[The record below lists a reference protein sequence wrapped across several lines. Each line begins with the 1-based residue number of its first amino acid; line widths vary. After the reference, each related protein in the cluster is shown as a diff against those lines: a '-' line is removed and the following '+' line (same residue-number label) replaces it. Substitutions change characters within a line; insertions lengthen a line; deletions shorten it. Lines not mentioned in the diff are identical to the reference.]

1 MAQQDHASKN
11 LRAVLDRQDN
21 ASSVSY
27 LYYKGK
33 LIILDEDDKE
43 LGAEELSS
51 GQILCSPFD
60 LRNLHSS
67 PLDPYGMSNEAK
79 YNDCDLWGYLNA
91 TCPSIGRGKRL
102 PMGCDG
108 YVVHRFRSETDSA
121 WKISL
126 SAKGGYCWL
135 IIEKVEEELAQTLYN

>member
-102 PMGCDG
+102 PMGCDR
-108 YVVHRFRSETDSA
+108 YIVHRFRSETDSA

-126 SAKGGYCWL
+126 LTEGGHCLL
-135 IIEKVEEELAQTLYN
+135 IVEQVGSELTQILLD